1 MSDRDV
7 DRAAAHATPR
17 DLAVRDWLLVGLSFS
32 TGIYEAICFLTF
44 GKVFTAAMTGNLVL
58 LGIGVAGTHQP
69 AGPNPVT
76 VVISLAAFAAGAALA
91 TPILKAFDGD
101 KETEDNNV
109 FQAWPRRVSIALAI
123 ALVPQAGFLAVW
135 VTAASSASLAYI
147 LMALSALAMG
157 LQMNAIRNLHVPGIS
172 TTAFTATFIDLASG
186 LVTWS
191 LTAHSA
197 RRLTATMVGM
207 AAGAFLGD
215 WMLSHAHPYAP
226 VVPVVV
232 TAVAIAIA
240 WVVLKPHRGGR
251 RHADRPGP
259 RRRGRRRRCQPRL
272 GPDRPA

>member
-1 MSDRDV
+1 VNNRVV
-7 DRAAAHATPR
+7 DRAAAHATPAE
-17 DLAVRDWLLVGLSFS
+17 LAVRDWLLVGLSFA

-58 LGIGVAGTHQP
+58 LGIGVAGTRQP

-101 KETEDNNV
+101 KETADNNV
-109 FQAWPRRVSIALAI
+109 FHAWPHRVSLTLAV
-123 ALVPQAGFLAVW
+123 ALVPQAGFLVVW
-135 VTAASSASLAYI
+135 VTAASPASLAYI

-157 LQMNAIRNLHVPGIS
+157 LQMNAIRDLHVPGIS

-207 AAGAFLGD
+207 ATGAFLGD
-215 WMLSHAHPYAP
+215 WMLRHAHPYAP
-226 VVPVVV
+226 VVPTVV
-232 TAVAIAIA
+232 TAVVIVTA
-240 WVVLKPHRGGR
+240 WVALKPRAISGP
-251 RHADRPGP
+251 ADE
-259 RRRGRRRRCQPRL
+259 QSL
-272 GPDRPA
+272 PAGQAVK

>member
-1 MSDRDV
+1 MNVRVV
-7 DRAAAHATPR
+7 DRAAVHATQTE
-17 DLAVRDWLLVGLSFS
+17 LAVRDWLLVGLSFG

-76 VVISLAAFAAGAALA
+76 VVIALAAFAAGAALA
-91 TPILKAFDGD
+91 MPILKRFNGD
-101 KETEDNNV
+101 KETADSNV

-123 ALVPQAGFLAVW
+123 ALVPQAGFLIVW
-135 VTAASSASLAYI
+135 VTAASPASLAYT

-157 LQMNAIRNLHVPGIS
+157 LQMNAIRDLHVPGIS

-197 RRLTATMVGM
+197 RRLTATIVSM

-215 WMLSHAHPYAP
+215 WMLRHAHRYAP
-226 VVPVVV
+226 VVPTAV
-232 TAVAIAIA
+232 TAVVIVIA
-240 WVVLKPHRGGR
+240 WVALKPR
-251 RHADRPGP
+251 ATSS
-259 RRRGRRRRCQPRL
+259 
-272 GPDRPA
+272 PAAVSVQRDVMS